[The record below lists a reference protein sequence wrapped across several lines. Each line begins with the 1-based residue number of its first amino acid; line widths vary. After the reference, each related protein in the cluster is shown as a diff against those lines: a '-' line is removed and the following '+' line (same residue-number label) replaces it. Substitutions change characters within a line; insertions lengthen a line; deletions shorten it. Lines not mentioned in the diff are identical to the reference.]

1 MGKPEYDM
9 KQKVFDD
16 AVYGS
21 SIEHDAIRTYRL
33 DTIRMAEIWR
43 PEDLAEYVLL
53 SKEYVNLSDKPL
65 VVERLEIFKKASPRK
80 VAAELGDY
88 LV

>member
-1 MGKPEYDM
+1 MGYDM

-21 SIEHDAIRTYRL
+21 SLQHDAIRNYRL
-33 DTIRMAEIWR
+33 DTVRMAEVWR

-53 SKEYVNLSDKPL
+53 SEENVNLSNKPL
-65 VVERLEIFKKASPRK
+65 VAERLEIFKKAALRK
-80 VAAELGDY
+80 VANELGDY